1 MAVFSVNQNR
11 QFYVAKAVGTVTDA
25 AAEGTIEV
33 DTFGE
38 GKEKCIFFKYKSP
51 GGVIKSDYIPVE
63 LIEYVKVVGADSMAV
78 APKIS
83 TVSITDNPIVGQDY
97 ILRITFRQFYGMSD
111 EDVYI
116 KDAAVHVTSAI
127 SSKALF
133 ASAMVDALKKAF
145 SREIGATINDNPYLD
160 FAVSGNDI
168 VITEKPQD
176 WTLGIGAQERVYFD
190 VQPTTI
196 YDGSDDVIWGTVAD
210 SADTTHKIGNG
221 KKIADLEYFFMG
233 DRGDQYRM
241 QGWPNYIPTKYLVDP
256 TKDYDVL
263 ELHYSFVDTGVN
275 SYKSEKDITIVS
287 SENDDLTDTLVS
299 AINTAA
305 GGPIIA
311 SAGEDDLVVNPDN
324 PASPG

>member
-1 MAVFSVNQNR
+1 MFNLNFYIKMAVFSVNQNR

-38 GKEKCIFFKYKSP
+38 GKEKCVFFKYKGP

-63 LIEYVKVVGADSMAV
+63 LIEYAKAVSADSMAV

-83 TVSITDNPIVGQDY
+83 TVSITNNPIVGQDY
-97 ILRITFRQFYGMSD
+97 VLRITFRQFYGMSD

-145 SREIGATINDNPYLD
+145 SREIGANINENPYLD
-160 FAVSGNDI
+160 FTVSGNDI
-168 VITEKPQD
+168 VIKEKPQD

-196 YDGSDDVIWGTVAD
+196 FDGSDDVIWGTVAN
-210 SADTTHKIGNG
+210 SADTANKIGNG

-256 TKDYDVL
+256 TKNYNVF

-275 SYKSEKDITIVS
+275 SYKSEKDITIVADADGGPL
-287 SENDDLTDTLVS
+287 NTL
-299 AINTAA
+299 IGNFNTATGLEVA
-305 GGPIIA
+305 TIT
-311 SAGEDDLVVNPDN
+311 GE
-324 PASPG
+324 